1 VNPDDARHGTHAG
14 ALAHYR
20 EGGKPCGPCGVAPTL
35 QRRLYEVERD
45 AGWGETTIG
54 EECAHL
60 HEEVSEAFRAWR
72 QFKDGAVRFEA
83 GKPIGVPAEL
93 ADVVIG
99 CFYIAETLGFDLL
112 LAVEQKSLYNRSRNY
127 ESEGR
132 QLHPTRVTSPEVGQP

>member
-1 VNPDDARHGTHAG
+1 MSG
-14 ALAHYR
+14 
-20 EGGKPCGPCGVAPTL
+20 ESL

-72 QFKDGAVRFEA
+72 KTKSAEWWYDTED
-83 GKPIGVPAEL
+83 KPQGVPMEL

-112 LAVEQKSLYNRSRNY
+112 AAVEIKSQYNARRDY
-127 ESEGR
+127 QSEGR
-132 QLHPTRVTSPEVGQP
+132 QLHPSRVPSTSEGES